1 MPDLTTMIHIKSE
14 DTTNPILQKVYMD
27 LNNKLQT
34 SYQGRSIEWS
44 HEDIVNF
51 IIDEIIKYKQLLVQA
66 LSDNERYEEIK
77 QILLELIQYVPN
89 KLAEKGYILAV
100 DQMKSRALDQNSTI
114 ATQNIRMIDVK
125 EGDFD
130 LEAYP
135 ITNTIMVYD

>member
-44 HEDIVNF
+44 HEDVVNF

-135 ITNTIMVYD
+135 ITNTIVVYD

>member
-1 MPDLTTMIHIKSE
+1 MPDLATIIHIKSE
-14 DTTNPILQKVYMD
+14 DTTNPALQKVYMD

-34 SYQGRSIEWS
+34 SYQGRSIDWS
-44 HEDIVNF
+44 HEDVINF

-100 DQMKSRALDQNSTI
+100 DQMKSQVLDQNSTI

-135 ITNTIMVYD
+135 ITNTIVVYD